1 MAMTRAQQ
9 NRKIRQDALR
19 EQLQAQGHLQHVVD
33 NIGKLEELTSELD
46 SVEVQRLKAAVES
59 RIKLMDKYLPS
70 LKSVELTGDEDAPLA
85 IAAYE
90 LRFSDDTDG

>member
-1 MAMTRAQQ
+1 MTRAQQ